1 MTQTDLTSLI
11 ATLDQKA
18 SDAHDSL
25 IALRHHLHQNPE
37 LSNREVN
44 TSALIAQR
52 LQAAGL
58 DEVWTGITGHGV
70 VGVLHGKLPGTQVVA
85 LRADIDALPVK
96 ERSGSDVSTHPAA
109 RVPVSDPFDEFHA
122 HLAFVS
128 RIQAQFSLPYR
139 DPGPMSGWTRTNGS
153 AMLTL
158 RPARLLDKEGK
169 PYDAYHPYGVIPRL
183 LLTWLVTQVKQTGER
198 SISLGPS
205 LRAFMRDLGI
215 HHSVKGNAAVI
226 EQTKRLIQSSFVLT
240 MDDTSGGVSTHAMQG
255 LMIAS
260 RAQLWFTAKMEF
272 QPALLES
279 EIELSQEFYDSI
291 METAI
296 PVDMRHL
303 AALRR
308 QGGGGLSV
316 DMYVQKTTHITWEQL
331 AEQFG
336 NEYTR
341 ARDFRKHFSRALDD
355 VLSVHK
361 GFNVSEWDEHGIAI
375 KPGRTPIP
383 KIPIPMSALPRAAPI
398 LRRI

>member
-1 MTQTDLTSLI
+1 V
-11 ATLDQKA
+11 
-18 SDAHDSL
+18 HDS
-25 IALRHHLHQNPE
+25 
-37 LSNREVN
+37 
-44 TSALIAQR
+44 SA
-52 LQAAGL
+52 
-58 DEVWTGITGHGV
+58 
-70 VGVLHGKLPGTQVVA
+70 
-85 LRADIDALPVK
+85 
-96 ERSGSDVSTHPAA
+96 
-109 RVPVSDPFDEFHA
+109 
-122 HLAFVS
+122 
-128 RIQAQFSLPYR
+128 
-139 DPGPMSGWTRTNGS
+139 
-153 AMLTL
+153 
-158 RPARLLDKEGK
+158 ARLLDKDGT
-169 PYDAYHPYGVIPRL
+169 PYDAFPYGVIPRL

-215 HHSVKGNAAVI
+215 HHCAKGNAAVI

-260 RAQLWFTAKMEF
+260 RAQLWFTAKVES

-316 DMYVQKTTHITWEQL
+316 DMYVWLAHRTAYVQKTTHITWEQL

-341 ARDFRKHFSRALDD
+341 ARDFRKYFSRALTD

-361 GFNVSEWDEHGIAI
+361 GFNVSQWDEHGIAI

-383 KIPIPMSALPRAAPI
+383 KIPIPMNVLPRPAPI
-398 LRRI
+398 LRRNNST